1 MEIYNNEDE
10 QLDAVRSFF
19 RDNGKAMVVGVV
31 LGIGALF
38 GWRYW
43 QSHQQQTSANVSMSF
58 DQAVEHS
65 SNTANLE
72 AFIQAND
79 NTYGVFAALKL
90 AQEFADKGD
99 FAKAKQQL
107 LWAQGHTKDDNL
119 LPTVNLRLAR
129 VQLQEKQFDDAL
141 KTLDTVQKGGWFA
154 QAQAIRGDVLAEKGD
169 VKGAREAYS
178 LASES
183 DPSPVL
189 KELLRIKLNNLAA

>member
-19 RDNGKAMVVGVV
+19 RENGKAIVVGVV

-43 QSHQQQTSANVSMSF
+43 QSHQKQEAANTSMYF
-58 DQAVEHS
+58 DQAMVHRDNT
-65 SNTANLE
+65 SNLD
-72 AFIQAND
+72 AFIKANE
-79 NTYGVFAALKL
+79 NTYGIFAALKL
-90 AQEFADKGD
+90 AQESVDKGD

-119 LPTVNLRLAR
+119 LPTISLRLAR

-169 VKGAREAYS
+169 TKGAREAYS
-178 LASES
+178 QASES

>member
-19 RDNGKAMVVGVV
+19 RNNGKAMVVGVV

-43 QSHQQQTSANVSMSF
+43 QSNQQQTSANVSMSF
-58 DQAVEHS
+58 DQAIEHS
-65 SNTANLE
+65 NNMANLN
-72 AFIQAND
+72 AFVQANE

-90 AQEFADKGD
+90 AQEYVDKGD
-99 FAKAKQQL
+99 FANARQQL
-107 LWAQGHTKDDNL
+107 LWAQRHTKDDNL
-119 LPTVNLRLAR
+119 LSTVNLRLAR
-129 VQLQEKQFDDAL
+129 VQQQEKQFDDAL
-141 KTLDTVQKGGWFA
+141 KTLDAVQKGGWFA

-169 VKGAREAYS
+169 VKGAREAYR

-189 KELLRIKLNNLAA
+189 EELLRIKLNNLAA

>member
-19 RDNGKAMVVGVV
+19 RDNGKAIIVGVV
-31 LGIGALF
+31 LGLGALF

-43 QSHQQQTSANVSMSF
+43 QSHQQQTSADVSMFF
-58 DQAVEHS
+58 DQTIEHS
-65 SNTANLE
+65 NNTVNLE
-72 AFIQAND
+72 AFIQANE

-90 AQEFADKGD
+90 AQEFVDKGD

-107 LWAQGHTKDDNL
+107 LWAQSHTKDDNL
-119 LPTVNLRLAR
+119 LPIVNLGLAR

-154 QAQAIRGDVLAEKGD
+154 QAQTIRGDILADKGD

-189 KELLRIKLNNLAA
+189 KELLGIKLNNLAA